1 MLSPWYS
8 FKRSVSSD
16 VLVESCSIFRH
27 KLWAKE
33 HTYRHPSGFR
43 QSIWRISGGITGA
56 GCACH
61 WCSFI
66 TRPFKLSILSIGWW
80 SEQNRQKNPQN
91 NNNNNNNWNEMRF
104 FLLINLC
111 YLLIILTM
119 LDHSVSMKCTSTVRA
134 FLWITLLTCPW
145 ELQVLWISSPDKEPM
160 FDILT
165 TVVSGASI
173 LRIASFLPEM
183 EMEDMARAFSLA
195 SSVCKSNY

>member
-8 FKRSVSSD
+8 VKRSVSLD
-16 VLVESCSIFRH
+16 VLVESSWIFRH

-33 HTYRHPSGFR
+33 HTYRLPSGFR
-43 QSIWRISGGITGA
+43 QSIWRISGGIAGA

-61 WCSFI
+61 WSSFI
-66 TRPFKLSILSIGWW
+66 TRLFKLSIVSIGGW
-80 SEQNRQKNPQN
+80 SEQNRRNNPQKKF
-91 NNNNNNNWNEMRF
+91 WDEMRFFF

-111 YLLIILTM
+111 YLLIILAM

-134 FLWITLLTCPW
+134 FLRNTTLLTRPW
-145 ELQVLWISSPDKEPM
+145 ELQILWISSPDKEPK